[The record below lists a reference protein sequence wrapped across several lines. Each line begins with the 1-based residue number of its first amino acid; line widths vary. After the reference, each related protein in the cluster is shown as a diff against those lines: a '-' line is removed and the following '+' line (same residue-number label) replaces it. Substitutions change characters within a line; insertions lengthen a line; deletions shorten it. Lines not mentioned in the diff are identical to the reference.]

1 MPAAP
6 APSSSSF
13 LVVLPF
19 LAWRLGPAGPWPAY
33 QAGRRKY
40 ASAPDTTKKSSDLP
54 WMLAS
59 VGLGVPAAFYLLQSS
74 PTKVASHNHHGET
87 RMTERK
93 EAEIPPERETV
104 GPDVKPSEVDEPA
117 GRKAPSGA
125 NTISAKQEGLDSS
138 DTDNPYV
145 AEPGK
150 SVKGEGETD
159 SVKLKGT
166 VDPARPQR

>member
-1 MPAAP
+1 MVLVRPQMLRASLRAAGATARRP
-6 APSSSSF
+6 IQ
-13 LVVLPF
+13 
-19 LAWRLGPAGPWPAY
+19 
-33 QAGRRKY
+33 QAGRRTY
-40 ASAPDTTKKSSDLP
+40 ASGPESTKKSSDLP

-59 VGLGVPAAFYLLQSS
+59 VGLGVPAAFYLLQPS
-74 PTKVASHNHHGET
+74 PSKIASHNHHGET

-104 GPDVKPSEVDEPA
+104 GPDVKPSEVDAPA
-117 GRKAPSGA
+117 GRKEPSGA
-125 NTISAKQEGLDSS
+125 NTMSSKQEGLDSS
-138 DTDNPYV
+138 DTSNPYV

-166 VDPARPQR
+166 VDPTRPQR